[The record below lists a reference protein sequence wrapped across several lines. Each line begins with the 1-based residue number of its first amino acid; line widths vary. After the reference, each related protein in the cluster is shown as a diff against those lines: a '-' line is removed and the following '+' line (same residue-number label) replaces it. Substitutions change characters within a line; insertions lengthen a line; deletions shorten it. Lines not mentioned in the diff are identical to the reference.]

1 MRKKGTARRRVKI
14 VRERRKDDTL
24 DMMEK
29 MIASKVEPLALEFDR
44 LRDANVQ
51 LRMLIDLAIRRV
63 NGLEARMDLDRLRE
77 NVKW

>member
-14 VRERRKDDTL
+14 VRERRRDDTL
-24 DMMEK
+24 DAMEK
-29 MIASKVEPLALEFDR
+29 MIVSKVEPLALEFDR